1 MNSPAQFLPTDDWII
16 SSAKL
21 RTIVGVGGIPLSVNR
36 LICEIRA
43 SSWTVVRRCLCV
55 DEASRRETDW
65 PFHRRRRVLSTRPNF
80 LAVASIFGRSCDS
93 KLAIAWSIGAVVVVL
108 FMVEE
113 GKVVRSNFL
122 KFGRCQRF
130 TGKSRTSSRLVKGL
144 RSYKKISAAIAA
156 FFFVFVLFI

>member
-122 KFGRCQRF
+122 KFGVV
-130 TGKSRTSSRLVKGL
+130 TGFGVSPGNPVEGRSDASLSVLSDL
-144 RSYKKISAAIAA
+144 R
-156 FFFVFVLFI
+156 

>member
-122 KFGRCQRF
+122 KFGVV
-130 TGKSRTSSRLVKGL
+130 TGFGVSPGNPVEQVVEKLKSPPNSHAPDPIYSP
-144 RSYKKISAAIAA
+144 
-156 FFFVFVLFI
+156 

>member
-1 MNSPAQFLPTDDWII
+1 MNSPAQFLLTDDLII

-21 RTIVGVGGIPLSVNR
+21 RTILGVGGIPLSVNR

-43 SSWTVVRRCLCV
+43 SFWTVVRRCLCV

-65 PFHRRRRVLSTRPNF
+65 PFHCRRRVLSTRPNF
-80 LAVASIFGRSCDS
+80 LAVASILGHSCDS
-93 KLAIAWSIGAVVVVL
+93 RLAIAWSIGAVVVVL

-122 KFGRCQRF
+122 KFGVV
-130 TGKSRTSSRLVKGL
+130 TGFGVSPGNPVPELTDFNAGA
-144 RSYKKISAAIAA
+144 Y
-156 FFFVFVLFI
+156 